1 MTKLLLFLLVM
12 TFGVFVQSTVGFGG
26 PLIIMPL
33 GLMLLPLGVVKPV
46 TTFTAWLAGLSVLI
60 TDYKYINWREL
71 AKMAGVMLIGVL
83 GGMWL
88 TGKLPSNILLPI
100 YGAVVA
106 FIGVQ
111 RLFFPTGRQTP
122 KAVKNTALALSGL
135 MQGLF
140 VSGGSFLAIYA
151 VDQLPEKREF
161 RATVNAVWGIL
172 NTVMLITFWTSGG
185 LTPFRERGVC
195 FDCPG
200 CLFLRFGKLR
210 GEVVQIGVAGDIV
223 AADQEGVV
231 GGVVEVTVHHD
242 AEFEVLGS
250 DLQGEVAVIALG
262 IADDI
267 GFAPGKLRKDALALA
282 EFIAQGLFVHFPEVV
297 VGQAVALDGYH
308 AGFGRFADHLL
319 RHEHFCAQHAGDHE
333 EGRLDVVLLQQ
344 GQQLQI
350 VVGVAVV
357 EGEDHGLVVLLK
369 GSVL

>member
-60 TDYKYINWREL
+60 TDYKYINWCEL

-88 TGKLPSNILLPI
+88 TGRLPSNILLPL
-100 YGAVVA
+100 YGAVVV

-122 KAVKNTALALSGL
+122 KAVKNTALGLSGL

-140 VSGGSFLAIYA
+140 VSGGSFLA
-151 VDQLPEKREF
+151 VEQLPEKREF

-185 LTPFRERGVC
+185 LTP
-195 FDCPG
+195 
-200 CLFLRFGKLR
+200 
-210 GEVVQIGVAGDIV
+210 
-223 AADQEGVV
+223 
-231 GGVVEVTVHHD
+231 
-242 AEFEVLGS
+242 EVLRAG
-250 DLQGEVAVIALG
+250 G
-262 IADDI
+262 
-267 GFAPGKLRKDALALA
+267 LA
-282 EFIAQGLFVHFPEVV
+282 IVPT
-297 VGQAVALDGYH
+297 AVAIWLG
-308 AGFGRFADHLL
+308 GLL
-319 RHEHFCAQHAGDHE
+319 TKRVKQATF
-333 EGRLDVVLLQQ
+333 LKIIYVVL
-344 GQQLQI
+344 I
-350 VVGVAVV
+350 VSGI
-357 EGEDHGLVVLLK
+357 VLFITNI
-369 GSVL
+369 

>member
-60 TDYKYINWREL
+60 TDYKYINWKEL

-83 GGMWL
+83 GGIWL
-88 TGKLPSNILLPI
+88 TGRLPSNILLPI
-100 YGAVVA
+100 YGAVVV

-122 KAVKNTALALSGL
+122 KTVKDTALALSGL

-185 LTPFRERGVC
+185 LT
-195 FDCPG
+195 
-200 CLFLRFGKLR
+200 
-210 GEVVQIGVAGDIV
+210 A
-223 AADQEGVV
+223 
-231 GGVVEVTVHHD
+231 
-242 AEFEVLGS
+242 EVLRAG
-250 DLQGEVAVIALG
+250 G
-262 IADDI
+262 
-267 GFAPGKLRKDALALA
+267 LA
-282 EFIAQGLFVHFPEVV
+282 IVPT
-297 VGQAVALDGYH
+297 AVAIWLG
-308 AGFGRFADHLL
+308 GLL
-319 RHEHFCAQHAGDHE
+319 TRRVRQATF
-333 EGRLDVVLLQQ
+333 LKIIYVVL
-344 GQQLQI
+344 I
-350 VVGVAVV
+350 VSGI
-357 EGEDHGLVVLLK
+357 VLFITNI
-369 GSVL
+369 

>member
-1 MTKLLLFLLVM
+1 MERQIPIDRRVRRHLSGVFLQSLYKRSVFPYNRCIRNQFDTCPRKGVPMTKLLLFLLVM

-100 YGAVVA
+100 YGAVVV

-185 LTPFRERGVC
+185 LTP
-195 FDCPG
+195 
-200 CLFLRFGKLR
+200 
-210 GEVVQIGVAGDIV
+210 
-223 AADQEGVV
+223 
-231 GGVVEVTVHHD
+231 
-242 AEFEVLGS
+242 EVLRAG
-250 DLQGEVAVIALG
+250 G
-262 IADDI
+262 
-267 GFAPGKLRKDALALA
+267 LA
-282 EFIAQGLFVHFPEVV
+282 IVPT
-297 VGQAVALDGYH
+297 AVAIWLGGQLTRRVKQATFLKIIY
-308 AGFGRFADHLL
+308 
-319 RHEHFCAQHAGDHE
+319 
-333 EGRLDVVLLQQ
+333 VVLIAS
-344 GQQLQI
+344 G
-350 VVGVAVV
+350 A
-357 EGEDHGLVVLLK
+357 VLLITN
-369 GSVL
+369 L